1 MKKTLFIL
9 MMVLLSVFFIVSC
22 DDKLTT
28 STSSGGDNSGSS
40 NSLPTVSK
48 KGDKIKLGK
57 TQDGEE
63 IEWRVL
69 TIDSKNKAAL
79 LLSENILEIR
89 EFGSDTYYYY
99 LNSTIR
105 EYLCS
110 DEFLNTYGLSKDYM
124 KSVDLV
130 TDINK
135 NKISDSG
142 KDFVFLLSH
151 YECTAGDEYYFVDK
165 NDRIAKFNNE
175 ATAWWLRSEHSY
187 IDSDGYQKTDNYPAK
202 VGVRPAFWYTWE

>member
-1 MKKTLFIL
+1 

-22 DDKLTT
+22 DDKFTT

-40 NSLPTVSK
+40 NSLPIVSK

-79 LLSENILEIR
+79 LLSENILEMR
-89 EFGSDTYYYY
+89 EFGSSNYDY

-142 KDFVFLLSH
+142 KDFIFLLSA
-151 YECTAGDEYYFVDK
+151 YECSAGDEWFFADK
-165 NDRIAKFNNE
+165 YDRIAKFNNE
-175 ATAWWLRSEHSY
+175 AKAWWVRSDKYY
-187 IDSDGYQKTDNYPAK
+187 IDFDGDQENTGHPTTA
-202 VGVRPAFWYTWE
+202 GVRPAFWYTWE